1 MRENCAKSGKV
12 SNHIEKKQ
20 NAIRKITTRDIT
32 EIAMMVAIIEV
43 CKVVLMGIANV
54 ELTSFWIIMF
64 TLFFGSKIFLVI
76 PVFILLEGI
85 MFGFGLWW
93 IMYLYA
99 WPLLAILTR
108 TLRKME
114 SVIGWSVLSGLFG
127 LSFGFLCSLPNIVIG
142 AVDGNWRAGFIAAF
156 NYFIAGIP
164 FDVIHC
170 AGNFVIML
178 VLYYPVR
185 RVMKSVKKIGNF

>member
-1 MRENCAKSGKV
+1 MMRKTNQRKV
-12 SNHIEKKQ
+12 
-20 NAIRKITTRDIT
+20 TTQDIT
-32 EIAMMVAIIEV
+32 QIAMMVAIIEV

-64 TLFFGSKIFLVI
+64 TLFFGNKIFLVI
-76 PVFILLEGI
+76 PVFILLEGT

-99 WPLLAILTR
+99 WPLLAILTKMM
-108 TLRKME
+108 RKMD
-114 SVIGWSVLSGLFG
+114 SAIGWSVLSGLFG
-127 LSFGFLCSLPNIVIG
+127 LAFGFLCSLPNIVIG
-142 AVDGNWRAGFIAAF
+142 AVDGNWKAGFIAAF

-170 AGNFVIML
+170 VGNFVIML

-185 RVMKSVKKIGNF
+185 RVMKSVKIE